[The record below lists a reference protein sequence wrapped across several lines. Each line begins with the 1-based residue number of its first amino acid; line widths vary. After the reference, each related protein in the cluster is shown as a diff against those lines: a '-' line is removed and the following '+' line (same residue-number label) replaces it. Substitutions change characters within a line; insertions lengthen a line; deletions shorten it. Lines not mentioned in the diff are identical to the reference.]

1 MKLLTQKTNY
11 LKIGTI
17 FLFLLFL
24 EITSFV
30 GYLNPEVNV
39 LVFSLILFF
48 TLILSWQKL
57 EYGIYIILAELFI
70 GSKGYLFFLP
80 VGEKMISLRI
90 ALFVI
95 MMLVWGLK
103 LIIVWFKKHS
113 WPDNFFE
120 IRKSKFFKYYLILA
134 LCLIWGV
141 VWGLIRKNSLS
152 NLFFDFNGWLYF
164 ILVIPFFDIIK
175 TEQHIQNIFK
185 ILSASLLIVCFK
197 TVFLFWVFTHN
208 LVCWMQPL
216 YRWMSDNYIGEISL
230 MSYDFYRVFIQSQIF
245 VLVGFFVFLVVS
257 LRFLFKQ
264 NNGWFKN
271 KNLAYVLTVLSSL
284 TLLISFS
291 RSFWVGL
298 LAGIIL
304 LLILSKKAWPQIK
317 ISLVKIVL
325 VLILIAVSSA
335 VLALGLA
342 NLPKPSGEVV
352 SLTSLVE
359 KRLTQNEVA
368 GMSRLNLIQPLL
380 KAIAKHPVIGSGF
393 GQTVTY
399 QSLDPR
405 NLKDNSEGWYTTFAF
420 EWGYFD
426 IWLKIGL
433 VGLMV
438 YLFLIWQIIKSGW
451 QNRSILNISLILGL
465 VAVLVTSFFSPYLNH
480 PLGIGYLILCSVI
493 FEK

>member
-1 MKLLTQKTNY
+1 
-11 LKIGTI
+11 
-17 FLFLLFL
+17 
-24 EITSFV
+24 
-30 GYLNPEVNV
+30 
-39 LVFSLILFF
+39 
-48 TLILSWQKL
+48 
-57 EYGIYIILAELFI
+57 
-70 GSKGYLFFLP
+70 
-80 VGEKMISLRI
+80 
-90 ALFVI
+90 
-95 MMLVWGLK
+95 
-103 LIIVWFKKHS
+103 
-113 WPDNFFE
+113 
-120 IRKSKFFKYYLILA
+120 LA
-134 LCLIWGV
+134 LCLIWSV

-245 VLVGFFVFLVVS
+245 VLVGFFVFLIVS
-257 LRFLFKQ
+257 LQYLFKQ
-264 NNGWFKN
+264 NSVWFKN
-271 KNLAYVLTVLSSL
+271 KILSYILTILSGL

-304 LLILSKKAWPQIK
+304 LLILNKKLWPNLRQAWIK
-317 ISLVKIVL
+317 IVAI
-325 VLILIAVSSA
+325 LILIAVVDL
-335 VLALGLA
+335 VLALGIA
-342 NLPKPSGEVV
+342 NIPQPLGPRV

-359 KRLTQNEVA
+359 KRVTENEVA